1 VAVADALILALA
13 LLGAVCLPV
22 VMVMVI
28 CADELLDRA
37 SWAIA
42 QRREARRERR
52 TLGKLKPDEADPSM
66 LAELADNKRSEI
78 GYIAA
83 ALRRLDRQR
92 LSIDP
97 HSSVEHAAV
106 LRAYDDQLRLAC
118 ASLDVSEHLRELAG
132 VDLEIERVRVEG
144 ELLGLGLALRWTGPQ
159 KRQDTL

>member
-1 VAVADALILALA
+1 MAFADALILTLA

-92 LSIDP
+92 LSVDP
-97 HSSVEHAAV
+97 HSDEHAAV

-159 KRQDTL
+159 KRQDMR